1 MRGWGDR
8 LNGFIEQRLANRLT
22 AFAGGVAA
30 TAILGSATAM
40 ALIVAGL
47 AGSGG
52 VSAATGLAVLL
63 GADVGSAIVS
73 GLFASGS
80 SVASTFAPLLLF
92 AGYLTFSFSVEF
104 RPRNVGR
111 VLIGLGLMLFA
122 LTLITSATAPLREA
136 TLFHDVLAAVAGEPV
151 LGFLVGAM
159 LAWMCHSTLAVVL
172 LIASLLVSGSLEIA
186 GAVPLILGVNF
197 GGGLPRHS

>member
-1 MRGWGDR
+1 
-8 LNGFIEQRLANRLT
+8 
-22 AFAGGVAA
+22 
-30 TAILGSATAM
+30 M

-52 VSAATGLAVLL
+52 VSAAGLAVLL
-63 GADVGSAIVS
+63 GADVGSAIAS

-122 LTLITSATAPLREA
+122 LTLIAGATAPLREA
-136 TLFHDVLAAVAGEPV
+136 TLFHYVLAAVAGEPV

-159 LAWMCHSTLAVVL
+159 LAWMCHSTLGG
-172 LIASLLVSGSLEIA
+172 ASHRLAAGERTSRRSPAPFPSSSASISAAAFPPSQRRWTSLRRLDGCLWRTCFAAGS
-186 GAVPLILGVNF
+186 P
-197 GGGLPRHS
+197 HSP